1 MENRCRI
8 NYIFLLLS
16 FGIISTIMS
25 TPISAQT
32 QNNSQDQTSEKGG
45 SSPYTSGKPGIES
58 ANEMESL
65 TNDTQTSTSNDT
77 TPMMQELGEET
88 QDWNQTAGD
97 NKGTKQQEDNK
108 GTKQQEDNKGTKQQE
123 DNKGTKQQEDNK
135 GTKQQEDNKGT
146 SPKISS
152 VKQERLWGTY
162 SNNFFY
168 ILIS

>member
-1 MENRCRI
+1 MKNKCRI

-16 FGIISTIMS
+16 FGIVSTILS

-32 QNNSQDQTSEKGG
+32 QNNSQNQTPETGG

-58 ANEMESL
+58 ANEMEGL
-65 TNDTQTSTSNDT
+65 TNDTQTSISNDT

-88 QDWNQTAGD
+88 QAG
-97 NKGTKQQEDNK
+97 GTKQQEDNK

-146 SPKISS
+146 SLKIFS
-152 VKQERLWGTY
+152 VKQERH
-162 SNNFFY
+162 
-168 ILIS
+168 